1 MRSVLIAAAAVVA
14 LASASGRAGAHPPPF
29 AGPTLQTATIDR
41 HTGTVVP
48 ATTRLQPVIGTV
60 KPVPGHFH
68 LFGHKSQY
76 SALMF
81 NPLHGTFAT
90 HVFKFKR

>member
-1 MRSVLIAAAAVVA
+1 MRNVLIAAVAVMVLAA
-14 LASASGRAGAHPPPF
+14 GRAGAQPPTF
-29 AGPTLQTATIDR
+29 AGPTLQTATFDR

-60 KPVPGHFH
+60 KPVPGRFH

-76 SALMF
+76 SAMMF

-90 HVFKFKR
+90 HIFQFKR